1 MWNIKN
7 WVTLWDG
14 PSHHL
19 KYRPQLKT
27 KDKVIGHLWEVNRKS
42 SLNYSRVGFVMQ
54 ISSFLKTVLQQD
66 SSVIKSH
73 PFFSG
78 TERETSLQME
88 TSFIS
93 VNVPQKNNFYSVF
106 RVSPVSISEKQNQL
120 TTIFMPESPTLEWH
134 IVLPFHSILF
144 LYFWNVLKNLQEIKT
159 KQNTIESSWQRSTEL
174 LLEKQLLL
182 ALSLSEGC
190 GRRGQNTENMGLAVR
205 TPRLRDQVG
214 HLQVTWPRANRVPSW
229 ASGSLSVKIPA
240 LPPLEESWDS

>member
-1 MWNIKN
+1 MWNIKKN
-7 WVTLWDG
+7 WVTSWDS

-19 KYRPQLKT
+19 KCHLPLKT
-27 KDKVIGHLWEVNRKS
+27 KEKVMEHQWEVSRRS
-42 SLNYSRVGFVMQ
+42 SLNYSRVGCVMQ

-78 TERETSLQME
+78 TERETPLQME

-120 TTIFMPESPTLEWH
+120 TTIFLPESPILEWH
-134 IVLPFHSILF
+134 IMLPFQSILF

-159 KQNTIESSWQRSTEL
+159 KQNKTL
-174 LLEKQLLL
+174 
-182 ALSLSEGC
+182 
-190 GRRGQNTENMGLAVR
+190 
-205 TPRLRDQVG
+205 
-214 HLQVTWPRANRVPSW
+214 
-229 ASGSLSVKIPA
+229 
-240 LPPLEESWDS
+240 